1 MAIRKNGSGPS
12 SGFIALIFALA
23 GLAGTAASLY
33 AMVLAY
39 LAGSSAQANID
50 GCPQADPLSLARSS
64 MEELARNS
72 GAPVPADDV
81 ITVNEEEVEVRNAAL
96 CFEYGEKGSA
106 TA

>member
-1 MAIRKNGSGPS
+1 MAIRKSGAGLS
-12 SGFIALIFALA
+12 SGVVALIFAIA

-72 GAPVPADDV
+72 GVARSDDDV
-81 ITVNEEEVEVRNAAL
+81 INVCEEEVEVRDAAL
-96 CFEYGEKGSA
+96 CFETVEKGSA